1 VFFFTPRHSMPR
13 SRGQGNATNEPTFTE
28 SVSAARTRA
37 LRATQEARGKT
48 RNGKRA
54 REEAK
59 SIAAKERG

>member
-1 VFFFTPRHSMPR
+1 MPR